1 MEVMATTSKKPVAT
15 TKEPERLYMYWGN
28 AWNAVKSLNLPNM
41 QMKSRSDKDFKPI
54 ADEMNKKKPPTKADW
69 EWEFN
74 WDSFEFDF
82 HVTVGS
88 KEFPLGNAKM
98 NSVEVSKRKDILDR
112 FVAAKL
118 VTADQVTKYLAEA
131 KKRAEK
137 SAEIKKIDQEI
148 QDELDGIQTDTTFKS
163 GLAKSVEDLDRA
175 QRQLDLMPIG
185 DKIRLG
191 AYVDFLY
198 RLDGDF
204 QTSGLMSFVAKD
216 SKRPLLNF
224 PPAIAEKLRQE
235 FGADGKGKPDFKNA
249 RRIVVGVIDAKIMP
263 PYRKEKTDDS
273 NASIA
278 RHNAKI
284 KKLRDERVKEL
295 AKH

>member
-1 MEVMATTSKKPVAT
+1 MATTSKKTVAT
-15 TKEPERLYMYWGN
+15 TKEPDRLYMYWGN
-28 AWNAVKSLNLPNM
+28 ALNAVKGLNLPNM

-88 KEFPLGNAKM
+88 KEFSLGNAKM
-98 NSVEVSKRKDILDR
+98 NTVEVSKRKDILDG

-118 VTADQVTKYLAEA
+118 VTADQVAKYLAEA

-137 SAEIKKIDQEI
+137 SAEIKKIDEEIKSELEEI
-148 QDELDGIQTDTTFKS
+148 QIDKQFVA
-163 GLAKSVEDLDRA
+163 GLAKSVESLDRG

-204 QTSGLMSFVAKD
+204 QTYGLMTFFAKD
-216 SKRPLLNF
+216 SKRPLTSF
-224 PPAIAEKLRQE
+224 PEAISEKLRKE
-235 FGADGKGKPDFKNA
+235 YGADGKGKPDFKDA
-249 RRIVVGVIDAKIMP
+249 RKIVVGVIDAKIMP
-263 PYRKEKTDDS
+263 VYRKEKTNDS
-273 NASIA
+273 NASIVAHTA
-278 RHNAKI
+278 RI
-284 KKLRDERVKEL
+284 KKLQAERIKEL